1 MMGKCVTEAAEDVGC
16 SVRDSFFYR
25 IYDLIQ
31 AGADIVVVT
40 PDLGAPSLDALREHY
55 PERFVSVG
63 IAEQELISV
72 AAGLVLAGKNVI
84 AYGLG
89 PFPVTRAYDQI
100 RCLLSEMDIPVTV
113 CTLNAGLCSAE
124 CGYTHAPIDDMGM
137 VRALPHLRVYN
148 PTDVTISQKLANETC
163 TNKHPRI
170 IRFDKYLRGTLYM
183 GEELDV
189 PKGFAEYGVS
199 GGLAVVTYGHL
210 VPEIRGIA
218 DELLQGG
225 KRIKVID
232 AFALP
237 ADEEKLAAALSE
249 CGSILTVEEHVLTSG
264 LGTYLLELLS
274 DRHLTIPVRR
284 MGLHF
289 SDGYY
294 DVFADRAYIRR
305 DQGLDRESVSGVIT
319 TMLHGLE
326 VRP

>member
-1 MMGKCVTEAAEDVGC
+1 MGKCVMAAGNMGR
-16 SVRDSFFYR
+16 SVRDAFFYR
-25 IYDLIQ
+25 VFDLIQ
-31 AGADIVVVT
+31 TGADIVVVT

-63 IAEQELISV
+63 IAEQSLISV
-72 AAGLVLAGKNVI
+72 AAGLALTGKRVV

-89 PFPVTRAYDQI
+89 PFPVTRAYDQV

-113 CTLNAGLCSAE
+113 CLLNAGLCSAE
-124 CGYTHAPIDDMGM
+124 CGYTHVPIEDMGI
-137 VRALPHLRVYN
+137 VRALPNLRVYN
-148 PTDVTISQKLANETC
+148 PTDESLSQKLADEIC
-163 TNKHPRI
+163 TGKHPHI
-170 IRFDKYLRGTLYM
+170 IRFDKYLRGTLNT

-189 PKGFAEYGVS
+189 PKGFTEYGVS

-210 VPEIRGIA
+210 VPELRSIA
-218 DELLQGG
+218 DELLRGG

-237 ADEEKLAAALSE
+237 ADEEKLAAALSD
-249 CGSILTVEEHVLTSG
+249 CGSILTVEEHVLASG

-274 DRHLTIPVRR
+274 DRRLMIPVRR
-284 MGLHF
+284 MGLRF

-305 DQGLDRESVSGVIT
+305 DQGLDRGSVSGTIT
-319 TMLHGLE
+319 SMLHELE